1 MAGVGAESV
10 MGLHVAPGGS
20 ATMCRLGRISSPGR
34 VWSGSGGRASGCAL
48 WLSQFHWATVLQ
60 LVVLE
65 LLLLSFWSAAEGPLL
80 CAGCMLAPALLRPV
94 QSTQNQ
100 LGPWAGRTGTSLGVY
115 SL

>member
-1 MAGVGAESV
+1 MWPLEAPLRCAGLAASALLVVS
-10 MGLHVAPGGS
+10 GLG
-20 ATMCRLGRISSPGR
+20 LG
-34 VWSGSGGRASGCAL
+34 GGRRGGAL